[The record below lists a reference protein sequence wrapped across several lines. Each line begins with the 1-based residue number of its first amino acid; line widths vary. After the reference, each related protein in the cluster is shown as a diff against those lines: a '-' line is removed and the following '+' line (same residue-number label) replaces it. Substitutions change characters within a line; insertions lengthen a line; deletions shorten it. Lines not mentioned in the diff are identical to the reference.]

1 MTWVKIDDGFLTHP
15 KAIKA
20 GKDGRALFFAAL
32 IYSSRELTDGFID
45 DSAIPIL
52 GAFAEVK
59 NGVAVADL
67 LVRIRLFD
75 REEDGYR
82 IHDYLDYNRSAAAI
96 TAERE
101 AAKRRKFG
109 RSSGEPLPNDGD
121 GSAGVQRPRNPVPV
135 PVGSLGLLPTEPKPP
150 TRRHEPVTEDWLDS
164 IQPDHPTVNVREVL
178 RDAENRKTWDGY
190 KDKRRSLL
198 RYVGWAEEREAER
211 ANRGS
216 SLRTGNTPGN
226 GARRPSGDISN
237 EERKRQFESVFGPV
251 DA

>member
-75 REEDGYR
+75 REDDGYR

-109 RSSGEPLPNDGD
+109 RTSGEPSANVGD
-121 GSAGVQRPRNPVPV
+121 GSGEVQRPRNPVPV
-135 PVGSLGLLPTEPKPP
+135 PVPKGSKEPSRTL
-150 TRRHEPVTEDWLDS
+150 TRPAITEDWLDS
-164 IQPDHPTVNVREVL
+164 IQPDHPTVDVREVL

-198 RYVGWAEEREAER
+198 KYVGWAEERMEAR
-211 ANRGS
+211 NGI
-216 SLRTGNTPGN
+216 SLRTGNTSGN
-226 GARRPSGDISN
+226 GSRGPSGDISN
-237 EERKRQFESVFGPV
+237 EERKRQFEAVFGPV